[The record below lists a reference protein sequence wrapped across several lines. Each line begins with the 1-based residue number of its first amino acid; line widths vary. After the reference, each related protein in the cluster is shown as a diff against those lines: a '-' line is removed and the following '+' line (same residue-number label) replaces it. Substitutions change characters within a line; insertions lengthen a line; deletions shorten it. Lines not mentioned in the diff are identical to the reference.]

1 MSVPANDGHSRE
13 LVDADELGR
22 RLGKDRRAVYRL
34 VEDHGLPAIRLGRS
48 LAFNLEAVDAWLAEK
63 RVGDWPDRERA
74 A

>member
-1 MSVPANDGHSRE
+1 MSVPARDGHGRL
-13 LVDADELGR
+13 LVGTDELTA

-48 LAFNLEAVDAWLAEK
+48 LAFDLEPVDAWLESH
-63 RVGDWPDRERA
+63 RVGEWPGEEA